1 MRRLL
6 LSVAL
11 GGSLLAHPAF
21 AGEGCACG
29 DEGCEQACTCSA
41 GVCPLHRP
49 GKAAPQASSTAAPT
63 AAHAEKAAKQAP
75 APPASPT
82 PKPTPSGGASPGRA
96 PVTR

>member
-1 MRRLL
+1 MRRLF

-11 GGSLLAHPAF
+11 GGSLLAAPAL

-49 GKAAPQASSTAAPT
+49 GKASPASTSSSSSAASGEVDK
-63 AAHAEKAAKQAP
+63 AARPEKAPAAKPAGTGSNSAPRAP
-75 APPASPT
+75 AA
-82 PKPTPSGGASPGRA
+82 R
-96 PVTR
+96 